1 MRKNIL
7 LIIFIISANILT
19 AQNKLSIDSVSN
31 HVGDNVTVCAAVF
44 GVKST
49 ENITFINL
57 GAAYPNSPLTLVI
70 RTKDLVNFKSSP
82 SSLYENKK
90 VCASGILKD
99 YKGKIEIEITRP
111 EEIVIQ

>member
-1 MRKNIL
+1 MRKLIL
-7 LIIFIISANILT
+7 LIIFTISTNILI
-19 AQNKLSIDSVSN
+19 AQNKLSIDSVRS
-31 HVGDNVTVCAAVF
+31 HVGDSVTICSAVF
-44 GVKST
+44 GVKAT

-70 RTKDLVNFKSSP
+70 HTKDLVNFKNTP

-90 VCASGILKD
+90 VCATGILKE

-111 EEIVIQ
+111 EEISIQ